1 MGLTG
6 TQRKYLRQEIERVLG
21 SDLNKLR
28 RILTENEEQ
37 FGMNLFNKI
46 NTNTSFENI
55 AFNLIEELE
64 KIKRIDNFI
73 KVVREDEKCPNFAK
87 SLSDN
92 ENNNSPNS
100 SEEEMPSNQSG
111 TQEIE
116 GESQPKTNLDPL
128 KNLLKQKKWIEA
140 DIETRKLLLDSIGH
154 PKFVNEENF
163 QNIKCDLLRGIDK
176 LWREES
182 KGRFGFSVQK
192 KIWENINNRYS
203 SFKKQRLIINRF
215 GAEVGWYD
223 NDIDK
228 WLDVPKTNQDIEC
241 KTEGFWPTPP
251 PSIIS
256 VDTIGKDLIPCLMK
270 KLESCKFP

>member
-1 MGLTG
+1 MDLTDDQKQYFYG
-6 TQRKYLRQEIERVLG
+6 EIQRVFPDEEYLKIIFIDNEGKFGKNFYNDIDGKTYR
-21 SDLNKLR
+21 NKLTF
-28 RILTENEEQ
+28 LTRKLQ
-37 FGMNLFNKI
+37 NKDFLY
-46 NTNTSFENI
+46 SF
-55 AFNLIEELE
+55 IE
-64 KIKRIDNFI
+64 
-73 KVVREDEKCPNFAK
+73 VVKNQYPNFAQH
-87 SLSDN
+87 L
-92 ENNNSPNS
+92 
-100 SEEEMPSNQSG
+100 
-111 TQEIE
+111 IE
-116 GESQPKTNLDPL
+116 PESQPKTNLDPL

-140 DIETRKLLLDSIGH
+140 DIETRKLLIDSIGN

-192 KIWENINNRYS
+192 EIWENINNRYS
-203 SFKKQRLIINRF
+203 SFKKQRLIIKRF

-270 KLESCKFP
+270 KLESCDFP